1 MRYKGET
8 VSQSVGHSVIR
19 RWFEPDQGHWSA
31 SVWWSQNHRLRLQE
45 KECGLDSSQLC
56 VYMEDA
62 AKARSSNKVNQI
74 KLLKWKF
81 SKEGKSHHKNPSPLV
96 FVLFQMM
103 AVNRMLKRIL
113 IRLPADSPFY
123 KIDLSTEYQST
134 SYLTLGGR
142 RSTVFSLSGIV

>member
-1 MRYKGET
+1 
-8 VSQSVGHSVIR
+8 
-19 RWFEPDQGHWSA
+19 
-31 SVWWSQNHRLRLQE
+31 
-45 KECGLDSSQLC
+45 
-56 VYMEDA
+56 MEDA

-103 AVNRMLKRIL
+103 AVNWMLKRIL
-113 IRLPADSPFY
+113 IHLPADSPFY